1 MSSSIVFFV
10 LLFLFIVVFPFSILY
25 FSSKEPS
32 SRNSSQRVFVAHGEA
47 ADIKKAFLGIVR
59 AEIKSMESP
68 RLPYCDDTIMDVVME
83 DSRHEDFSTWSWN
96 DDLCKIALSA
106 IFNTCYDLLETQRF
120 TLTPGYFNPLGQQLW
135 HVMNNSLSKACS
147 KQYITCSELEE
158 TKEAFR
164 KNVLEF

>member
-1 MSSSIVFFV
+1 MYSSIVFFV
-10 LLFLFIVVFPFSILY
+10 LLFLLVVVLPFTILY

-32 SRNSSQRVFVAHGEA
+32 SRNSSQRVFVARGEA

-68 RLPYCDDTIMDVVME
+68 
-83 DSRHEDFSTWSWN
+83 
-96 DDLCKIALSA
+96 